1 MFVPDRRAGAT
12 ILSAM
17 TARRNGPHT
26 RRGFL
31 FASGVGALQAAG
43 NPQRIR
49 TAVYGI
55 GHAHAMGKIRALRKL
70 EQFEFVG
77 ICEPDKSEPR
87 DHEVLQSVR
96 WLSEKELLQDPSIE
110 LIAVE
115 SAVKTNLAY
124 AHQALDAGA
133 FVHLDKPPG
142 ENWEGLK
149 ELLEKAGR
157 RKRVVQMGYQWRYHP
172 AMEAAIEAFREGWLG
187 QVYMVRATIN
197 KPIDQATRN
206 QLAAFRGGMMFE
218 LGCHMIDRIVE
229 VLGKP
234 KRVTSWMRH
243 DAPVKD
249 LLEDN
254 TLAVLEFDQALAE
267 VYVAAQQPNGG
278 NYRTFEILGTKG
290 TATVRPFSPYRLHVD
305 LKEPAGP
312 YKAGAQKVEFPPPQG
327 PPYQG
332 DFGELADVIRHRKTP
347 RFSAQHD
354 LDTHHTVLKAC
365 KVI

>member
-1 MFVPDRRAGAT
+1 MKPQ
-12 ILSAM
+12 L
-17 TARRNGPHT
+17 NGPHT

-87 DHEVLQSVR
+87 DHEVLQGVR

-115 SAVKTNLAY
+115 SAVKPNLAY

-142 ENWEGLK
+142 EDWESLK
-149 ELLEKAGR
+149 ELLAKARR

-187 QVYMVRATIN
+187 RA
-197 KPIDQATRN
+197 
-206 QLAAFRGGMMFE
+206 
-218 LGCHMIDRIVE
+218 
-229 VLGKP
+229 
-234 KRVTSWMRH
+234 
-243 DAPVKD
+243 
-249 LLEDN
+249 
-254 TLAVLEFDQALAE
+254 
-267 VYVAAQQPNGG
+267 
-278 NYRTFEILGTKG
+278 RTFRW
-290 TATVRPFSPYRLHVD
+290 TAST
-305 LKEPAGP
+305 PA
-312 YKAGAQKVEFPPPQG
+312 
-327 PPYQG
+327 
-332 DFGELADVIRHRKTP
+332 LLL
-347 RFSAQHD
+347 SC
-354 LDTHHTVLKAC
+354 LKATWTAASITSAWSAWKRWRRFRSR
-365 KVI
+365 KVRSMPSTAAPCPETST